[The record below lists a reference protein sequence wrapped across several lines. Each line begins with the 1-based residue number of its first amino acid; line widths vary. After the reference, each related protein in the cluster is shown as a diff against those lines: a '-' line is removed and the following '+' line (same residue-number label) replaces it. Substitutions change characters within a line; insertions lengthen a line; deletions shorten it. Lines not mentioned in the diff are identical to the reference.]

1 MSIYLLTILI
11 ILISGFLGIIIY
23 LLISKKGEKETLI
36 HQQIESLRKS
46 LTDAVFELTK
56 TTNDQIKFMQERID
70 FLQKNVGQRLDNA
83 ARTIGDVQ
91 KSLGALEKVTEEIK
105 DISKDIS
112 SLQDILKPPKLRG
125 ALGETL
131 LAEILEQ
138 ILPKEYFRL
147 QYNFRTGEKV
157 DAVIVLKNGILPI
170 DAKFPLENFLN
181 FMNADKKEKEKFKK
195 EFTRDVK
202 KHIDDIS
209 RKYIR
214 PSENTLDFAMMYI
227 PAENIYYEVILKEDK
242 AGENLISYALSRKV
256 IPVSPN
262 SLYAY
267 LQAILMG
274 LQGME
279 IEKKAKSILVF
290 LQELRKNFVQ
300 FSKDFE
306 TLGNHLRNARN
317 KYEDIRKNIEKIS
330 FKLNGIS
337 KGEISEQDKKELPL
351 F

>member
-1 MSIYLLTILI
+1 MTLSLIIILI
-11 ILISGFLGIIIY
+11 ILIFGLLGTIIY
-23 LLISKKGEKETLI
+23 LLISKKGEKEVFI

-46 LTDAVFELTK
+46 LTDAVFEFTK
-56 TTNDQIKFMQERID
+56 MTNDQIKFMQERID

-131 LAEILEQ
+131 LAELLEQ

-170 DAKFPLENFLN
+170 DAKFPLENFIK
-181 FMNADKKEKEKFKK
+181 FMDVDKKEKGKFKK
-195 EFTRDVK
+195 EFIRDVK
-202 KHIDDIS
+202 KHIDNIS

-242 AGENLISYALSRKV
+242 GEESLISYALDKKV

-279 IEKKAKSILVF
+279 IEKKAKSIIVF

-306 TLGNHLRNARN
+306 TLGNHIRNAGT
-317 KYEDIRKNIEKIS
+317 KYEDIRKNMERIS
-330 FKLNGIS
+330 FKLEEIS
-337 KGEISEQDKKELPL
+337 KGKISEEERKELPL